1 MRRSVP
7 SIMSATKS
15 LSAVVSTNYYFA
27 FSRGI
32 LVEEYLWRAWERECK
47 GAWKRS
53 REKTWRIPGAPGER
67 RTLGSRQPYADRAMR
82 RARRVPAALGG
93 FSISAMRFESAFDRC
108 FVRSQGTLGE
118 NGRPTV
124 PLFFVSSNIIKFYTP

>member
-53 REKTWRIPGAPGER
+53 REKTWRTPGAPGER

-93 FSISAMRFESAFDRC
+93 FSISAMPFESAFDWC
-108 FVRSQGTLGE
+108 LAALARSQGTLGE
-118 NGRPTV
+118 VGRPTV
-124 PLFFVSSNIIKFYTP
+124 PQVFVSAP